1 MADRAV
7 NVITTDVEDAR
18 LVRGVDSLGVATEL
32 AMRDSPVATAFVTNR
47 MGDSISETVPAAS
60 FVARSATV
68 ATYDMAQMIPE
79 GAIILGVFVV
89 TGAGF
94 AEDTSATLKV
104 GDRHHTTRYHTTAFD
119 VFTTD
124 ATGVGGDAPVVSQRQ
139 SSGGFPTT
147 LTLTSAADIDSV
159 IAGAGEATVTI
170 FFQQTWNYWCLEH
183 AGQYKNH
190 PLYIPKATGTCTAG
204 SKVVKL
210 ENWEAEQI
218 AVWIDFYFEVQYW
231 LHDLVATDPLT
242 AASTYIFDT
251 QAFDYEPY
259 SFTTLINVVAD
270 AYAGGWSLAIPH
282 YTMSLDDFHW
292 YEASTFAMDYAQTL
306 IRSKIVT

>member
-7 NVITTDVEDAR
+7 NVITTDVVDAR
-18 LVRGVDSLGVATEL
+18 LVRGVDSSGVATEL
-32 AMRDSPVATAFVTNR
+32 AMRDCSVATAFVTNR
-47 MGDSISETVPAAS
+47 MGDAITETVAAAS
-60 FVARSATV
+60 FVKRSATT
-68 ATYDMAQMIPE
+68 ASYNMAQMIPE

-94 AEDTSATLKV
+94 AEDTTATLKV
-104 GDRHHTTRYHTTAFD
+104 GDRHHTARYHTTAFN
-119 VFTTD
+119 VFATD

-147 LTLTSAADIDSV
+147 LTLTTAANVDAA
-159 IAGAGEATVTI
+159 IAGAGSATVTI
-170 FFQQTWNYWCLEH
+170 YYQQTWNYWCLEH

-190 PLYIPKATGTCTAG
+190 PLYIPKKTGTCTAG
-204 SKVVKL
+204 SKVIKL

-231 LHDLVATDPLT
+231 LHDLAQTLPLT

-251 QAFDYEPY
+251 VAFDYDVY
-259 SFTTLINVVAD
+259 SFETLINVVPD
-270 AYAGGWSLAIPH
+270 AYAGGWSLSIPH

-292 YEASTFAMDYAQTL
+292 YEASSFAMDYAQTL